1 MRWRGLPAC
10 LAILFAASGLALAE
24 NSPAGA
30 AWDIQAKPDA
40 PGPERDVKPEAGM
53 DALPGMS
60 WARVYVPRS
69 YRPDQPAPMALLL
82 HGSGDRGH
90 TMIRAFRDLAE
101 EHGVIL
107 LAPDALDYSWDIM
120 VAGAR
125 LRGVTR
131 VPDWGP
137 DVDRIDSALDAAF
150 ANFSVDP
157 DRISLVGFSD
167 GAGYGLSLGA
177 NNADLFETV
186 IAFAPGLLMRV
197 NGEGRGRVMLVHG
210 ERDEVL
216 PVKPTKEIFAPA
228 LRQVGFN
235 VELRLFDGGHVM
247 PQKLREEAFS
257 WWLDGAGGPAAGGP
271 AGGGTSGTAR

>member
-1 MRWRGLPAC
+1 VSAC
-10 LAILFAASGLALAE
+10 LAILIAATGVAPVTAE
-24 NSPAGA
+24 DNPSGA
-30 AWDIQAKPDA
+30 AWDIQAKPEPA
-40 PGPERDVKPEAGM
+40 AENRDLTLEAGM
-53 DALPGMS
+53 DSLPGMS
-60 WARVYVPRS
+60 WAKVYVPKS
-69 YRPDQPAPMALLL
+69 YDPARPAPMALLL

-101 EHGVIL
+101 AHGVIL

-125 LRGVTR
+125 LRGVKR

-137 DVDRIDSALDAAF
+137 DVDRIDSALEEAF
-150 ANFSVDP
+150 ANFAVDP
-157 DRISLVGFSD
+157 DRISLIGFSD

-197 NGEGRGRVMLVHG
+197 NGESRGRVMLVHG

-216 PVKPTKEIFAPA
+216 PAKPTKDIFAPA
-228 LRQVGFN
+228 LKQLGFN

-247 PQKLREEAFS
+247 PANLREEAFD
-257 WWLDGAGGPAAGGP
+257 WWLDGADAPMAGG
-271 AGGGTSGTAR
+271 SNGTAR

>member
-1 MRWRGLPAC
+1 MRWRGLSVC
-10 LAILFAASGLALAE
+10 FVILIAGSSVAPGVAE
-24 NSPAGA
+24 TNPAGA
-30 AWDIQAKPDA
+30 LWDIQARPDTQGA
-40 PGPERDVKPEAGM
+40 ERDPAPDAGM
-53 DALPGMS
+53 DSLPGMS
-60 WARVYVPRS
+60 WAKVYIPTS
-69 YRPDQPAPMALLL
+69 YDPERPAPMALLL

-125 LRGVTR
+125 LRGVKR

-137 DVDRIDSALDAAF
+137 DVDRIDSALQEAF
-150 ANFSVDP
+150 ATFAVDP
-157 DRISLVGFSD
+157 KRVSLIGFSD

-216 PVKPTKEIFAPA
+216 PVKPTKDIFAPA
-228 LRQVGFN
+228 LKQLGFN
-235 VELRLFDGGHVM
+235 VQLRLFDGGHVM
-247 PQKLREEAFS
+247 PENLREEAFD
-257 WWLDGAGGPAAGGP
+257 WWLDGVPTS
-271 AGGGTSGTAR
+271 GGTVGTAR

>member
-1 MRWRGLPAC
+1 MRWRSLSVC
-10 LAILFAASGLALAE
+10 LASLIAASSVTPSLAE
-24 NSPAGA
+24 TNPAGA
-30 AWDIQAKPDA
+30 AWDIQAKPA
-40 PGPERDVKPEAGM
+40 PLTHDRDLTLEAGM
-53 DALPGMS
+53 DSLPGMS
-60 WARVYVPRS
+60 WAKVYVPKS
-69 YRPDQPAPMALLL
+69 YRPDRPAPMALLL

-90 TMIRAFRDLAE
+90 TMIRAFRDLADK
-101 EHGVIL
+101 HGVIL

-137 DVDRIDSALDAAF
+137 DVDRIDTALKEAF
-150 ANFSVDP
+150 TSFAVDP
-157 DRISLVGFSD
+157 ERISLIGFSD

-210 ERDEVL
+210 ERDDVL
-216 PVKPTKEIFAPA
+216 PVKPTKNIFAPA
-228 LRQVGFN
+228 LKQLGFD

-247 PQKLREEAFS
+247 PENLREEAFN
-257 WWLDGAGGPAAGGP
+257 WWLDGVSGPGD
-271 AGGGTSGTAR
+271 TTGTAR

>member
-1 MRWRGLPAC
+1 MRWRSLSVC
-10 LAILFAASGLALAE
+10 LAILIAASGVAPGLAE
-24 NSPAGA
+24 TNPGGA
-30 AWDIQAKPDA
+30 AWDIQARPDPQGAERDPAPDA
-40 PGPERDVKPEAGM
+40 GM
-53 DALPGMS
+53 ESLPGMS
-60 WARVYVPRS
+60 WAKVYIPTSYDPVRS
-69 YRPDQPAPMALLL
+69 APMALLL

-125 LRGVTR
+125 LRGVKR

-137 DVDRIDSALDAAF
+137 DVDRIDSALQKAF
-150 ANFSVDP
+150 ATFAVDP
-157 DRISLVGFSD
+157 KRVSLIGFSD

-216 PVKPTKEIFAPA
+216 PVKPTKTIFAPA
-228 LRQVGFN
+228 LKQLGFK

-247 PQKLREEAFS
+247 PENLREEAFD
-257 WWLDGAGGPAAGGP
+257 WWLDGVAGP
-271 AGGGTSGTAR
+271 GGTTGAAR